1 MLSKLAQ
8 EGKKAHS
15 SYNNHGRQAT
25 NKSVVDPLWESWWY
39 ASLICI
45 FSQWQPKEGLHQSRQ
60 AAPDPTTKLNKFGK
74 TFLIWGSCCHWPS
87 GKSFWWKTWP
97 DPIPKRKCLD
107 GKFWFGLAV
116 NSCSFVNICIFFV
129 MTRINM
135 EMMIKVVKW
144 AVTGFTACPK
154 LNSKNISGKKFLC
167 INIQEVNTGMQ

>member
-1 MLSKLAQ
+1 MRSKLAQ
-8 EGKKAHS
+8 EGTLFLQQPW
-15 SYNNHGRQAT
+15 QADHQQVLGGST
-25 NKSVVDPLWESWWY
+25 LRKLMVRILDLH
-39 ASLICI
+39 I

-60 AAPDPTTKLNKFGK
+60 AAPDPTAKLNKFGK

-97 DPIPKRKCLD
+97 DPIPYKKCLD